1 MDHIYERL
9 QEAADFLHNNHDI
22 HAKTGLILGTGLN
35 HLVDE
40 IDIIR
45 EIPFTQIPYFVIST
59 VESHKGALIFARW
72 NEVPVIILSG
82 RNHYYE
88 GHSMQQITFP
98 LRLLKFLGVEQIFI
112 TNAAGGLNPTYN
124 AGDIVIIT
132 DHINLLPDNPLR
144 GINDPRLGVRFPD
157 MSKAYDPIL
166 IAKGKSV
173 LKELNLPI
181 HTGVYVALPG
191 PNLET
196 PAEYRYLH
204 TIGADLV
211 GMSTVPEVI
220 VAKHIEI
227 PVFVLSIVSNVC
239 YPLERIQETTLEDV
253 IRRVNQS
260 TPKMKEVLQRMILNN
275 QII

>member
-9 QEAADFLHNNHDI
+9 QEAADFLHDSHDI

-35 HLVDE
+35 YLVQE
-40 IDIIR
+40 IEIIR
-45 EIPFTQIPYFVIST
+45 EIPFTHIPYFVPST
-59 VESHKGALIFARW
+59 VESHTGTLIFAKW
-72 NEVPVIILSG
+72 EGVPVIILSG

-88 GHSMQQITFP
+88 GYSMSQITFP

-112 TNAAGGLNPTYN
+112 TNAAGGLNPKYN
-124 AGDIVIIT
+124 AGDFVIVN

-157 MSKAYDPIL
+157 MLKAYNPEL
-166 IAKGKSV
+166 IEKAKII
-173 LKELNLPI
+173 LKELDLSI
-181 HTGVYVALPG
+181 YTGVYAALPG

-211 GMSTVPEVI
+211 GMSTVPEVL
-220 VAKHIEI
+220 VAKHVGIN
-227 PVFVLSIVSNVC
+227 VFVLSVVSNEC
-239 YPLERIQETTLEDV
+239 YPLERIQETTIEEV
-253 IRRVNQS
+253 IHRVNQA
-260 TPKMKEVLQRMILNN
+260 TPMMKEILQRMILSN
-275 QII
+275 QLI